1 MSPANYCILYGI
13 CEILRLF
20 FFTWICRYLSQSISP
35 IYNVISKGYYV
46 NRNLLI
52 VVWECVILFCMGD
65 IWYYSVIRMLCVWG
79 EVWNMCEIVSPEYLY
94 HVMNDFPLLFPQ
106 PLMCHKSSQLWC
118 VTSSSNLCPPVSF
131 LYIKKRAFWESI
143 GVKVDQG
150 KNVHVFIPFKDEKS
164 VKLLFMFSGLYS
176 NANIW
181 YPIPFLEE
189 FTLTDFSL

>member
-1 MSPANYCILYGI
+1 MWTEISSLLCENVSFCFAWEIFGIIQSFGCCVYEEKFGI
-13 CEILRLF
+13 CVK
-20 FFTWICRYLSQSISP
+20 LSHQNTCIMSWMI
-35 IYNVISKGYYV
+35 
-46 NRNLLI
+46 
-52 VVWECVILFCMGD
+52 
-65 IWYYSVIRMLCVWG
+65 
-79 EVWNMCEIVSPEYLY
+79 
-94 HVMNDFPLLFPQ
+94 FPLLFPQ

-143 GVKVDQG
+143 SVKVDQG

-176 NANIW
+176 DANIW